1 MARPPIDWKKKYAQ
15 LELNFFDLLSNRAG
29 LERLAIEKSNYLEKS
44 RQEANKF
51 KEQVTKYKG
60 VIEYLEKH
68 IDLLNEKIEE
78 LRAEKEQK

>member
-29 LERLAIEKSNYLEKS
+29 LERLAIEKSNYLDKS
-44 RQEANKF
+44 RQEASEF

-78 LRAEKEQK
+78 LRAEKEKK

>member
-68 IDLLNEKIEE
+68 IDLLNQTIEE